1 MRVGT
6 SKPVISNKQAEA
18 RLVMG
23 RVEAYVKKHTSQQVL
38 SLMRNVIIYD
48 ESMREQQRK
57 YGGSVRS
64 KGMDMLRDALDALDK
79 MMSKYSRYV

>member
-23 RVEAYVKKHTSQQVL
+23 RVEAYVNILAAVL